1 MFVRL
6 SVCLIFGF
14 LSVVFV
20 CLSLMS
26 NGVYMSDYL
35 YASSCLS
42 HFLYL
47 YVSLII
53 IFVMNNEGISNNDES
68 NINNGYGINSYDV
81 NSNNG
86 K

>member
-1 MFVRL
+1 MTVSL
-6 SVCLIFGF
+6 SV
-14 LSVVFV
+14 
-20 CLSLMS
+20 
-26 NGVYMSDYL
+26 
-35 YASSCLS
+35 
-42 HFLYL
+42 YL

-53 IFVMNNEGISNNDES
+53 ILVMNNEGSSNNDES